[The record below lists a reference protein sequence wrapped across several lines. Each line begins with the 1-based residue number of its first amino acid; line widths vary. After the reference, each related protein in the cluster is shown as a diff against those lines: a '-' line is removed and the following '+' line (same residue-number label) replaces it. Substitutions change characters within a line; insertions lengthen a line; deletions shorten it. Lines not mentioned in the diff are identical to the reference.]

1 MGWAKYYEDN
11 LSIINDRLLY
21 LCAEKK
27 EYLVPEHLPVHKVEQ
42 VLYPARNNR
51 AELKIHFFEAVDHI
65 TARKLQINGWW
76 WSNLNKCWCNYN
88 TAINRA
94 FTEKLQY
101 KTNIITVAGLER
113 S

>member
-51 AELKIHFFEAVDHI
+51 AELKI
-65 TARKLQINGWW
+65 
-76 WSNLNKCWCNYN
+76 
-88 TAINRA
+88 
-94 FTEKLQY
+94 
-101 KTNIITVAGLER
+101 
-113 S
+113 